1 MSGGGQEAV
10 AELEADDDDAGPD
23 SDCEPE
29 VDGLDLSLEPGLDLP
44 LEPGSGLPFELDSL
58 VSDWVDPDSAGLLA
72 RLSVR

>member
-1 MSGGGQEAV
+1 VVGA
-10 AELEADDDDAGPD
+10 AELDVDEDDPEPD

-44 LEPGSGLPFELDSL
+44 LDPGSDLPFELDSL
-58 VSDWVDPDSAGLLA
+58 DRAWVDSDWAELLA